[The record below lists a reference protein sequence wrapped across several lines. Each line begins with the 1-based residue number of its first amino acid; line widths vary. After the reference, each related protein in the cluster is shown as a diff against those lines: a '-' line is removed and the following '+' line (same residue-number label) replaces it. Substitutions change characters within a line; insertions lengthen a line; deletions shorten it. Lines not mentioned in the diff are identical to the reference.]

1 MDYKNVVDEIIT
13 QSIETFNQMVEPSQ
27 HLKNSEDTIIFGT
40 GSTLDSL
47 GFVNFIVT
55 IESEV
60 DSKLNKTIF
69 IVDEQALEMAD
80 NPFRTIS
87 SLKNLL
93 GEKLK
98 TN

>member
-1 MDYKNVVDEIIT
+1 MDFNSLADDIIS
-13 QSIETFNQMVEPSQ
+13 QSIESFNQMVEPSQ
-27 HLKNSEDTIIFGT
+27 QIKNSGDTVIFGS
-40 GSTLDSL
+40 GSNLDSL

-69 IVDEQALEMAD
+69 IVDEHALEMAE
-80 NPFRTIS
+80 NPFRTIG

-93 GEKLK
+93 VEKLK
-98 TN
+98 AE